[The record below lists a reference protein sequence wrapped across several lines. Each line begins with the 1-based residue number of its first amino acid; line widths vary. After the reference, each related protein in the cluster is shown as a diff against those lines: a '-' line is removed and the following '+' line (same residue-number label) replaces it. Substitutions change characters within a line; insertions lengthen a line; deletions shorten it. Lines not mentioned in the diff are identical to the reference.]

1 MGTMMLTFQNF
12 LTEDNQALGQAYE
25 TATALHLHKITGSS
39 QNKDP
44 EHLSRIRK
52 METDHESAMK
62 KLTPEKQKQAVESG
76 KKSAEAYVS
85 SLKTNHGIDAKD
97 VHQVHHTYAGIDKV
111 IGKKVSQAQNPH
123 DVAIVTKSGKVHGAS
138 LKFKPG
144 TLSNSP
150 VKSFDTTSN
159 KHGIQTN
166 TAGIWDQ
173 KKKEAGL
180 AGKSGKEVKQLRDN
194 PEIKS
199 ANAKAQHDSAKH
211 HTDSFNK
218 ATTQQQKSFM
228 KDITKSNPDVDYD
241 YVVGSKG
248 TSEPIG
254 SKKIPQLIHSAK
266 SFKATHN
273 GTNLVHI
280 HDHEGK
286 HLMTFEHRPTHGAFS
301 SVQVNGKYGTGK

>member
-1 MGTMMLTFQNF
+1 MISFQGF
-12 LTEDNQALGQAYE
+12 LKEDNQALGQAYE

-44 EHLSRIRK
+44 EHLKRIQK
-52 METDHESAMK
+52 METDHEASMK
-62 KLTPEKQKQAVESG
+62 KLDPVKRKEAVEAG
-76 KKSAEAYVS
+76 KKSAEAYVG

-97 VHQVHHTYAGIDKV
+97 IHQVHHTYAGIDKV

-150 VKSFDTTSN
+150 VKSFDTTSA
-159 KHGIQTN
+159 KHGINTN
-166 TAGIWDQ
+166 TAGIWGK

-180 AGKSGKEVKQLRDN
+180 AGKSGKEIKQFRDN
-194 PEIKS
+194 PEVKA

-211 HTDSFNK
+211 HADEFNK
-218 ATTQQQKSFM
+218 ASTKQHRSFLQ
-228 KDITKSNPDVDYD
+228 DITKSNPDVDYD

-254 SKKIPQLIHSAK
+254 SKNIHQLIKNAK
-266 SFKATHN
+266 SFKAVHN
-273 GTNLVHI
+273 GTNLVRI
-280 HDHEGK
+280 NDHEGR
-286 HLMTFEHRPTHGAFS
+286 HLMTFEHRPTHGAFN